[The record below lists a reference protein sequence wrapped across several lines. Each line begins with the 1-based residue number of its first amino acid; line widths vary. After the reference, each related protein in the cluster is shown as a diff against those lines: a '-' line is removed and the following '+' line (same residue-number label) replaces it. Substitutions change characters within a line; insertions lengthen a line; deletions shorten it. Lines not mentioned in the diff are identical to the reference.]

1 MLCVTELLWDAQVV
15 PSISGKRVD
24 INLLVQT
31 LEEWGGYNE
40 VLSLRL
46 STARLIDR
54 CVLLGGERTEVERI
68 CRGCDRPTICPP

>member
-1 MLCVTELLWDAQVV
+1 MCVTELLWDAQVV

-46 STARLIDR
+46 SLA
-54 CVLLGGERTEVERI
+54 G
-68 CRGCDRPTICPP
+68 